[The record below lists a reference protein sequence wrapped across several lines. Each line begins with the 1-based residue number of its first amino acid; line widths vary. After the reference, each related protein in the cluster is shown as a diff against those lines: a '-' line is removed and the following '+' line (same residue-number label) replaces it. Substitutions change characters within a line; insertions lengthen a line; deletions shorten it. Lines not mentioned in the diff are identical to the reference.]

1 MRPWQKESGWR
12 LGAKLAVERPGPN
25 WKGGGLVLGWAVAAL
40 RPSVVAEGE
49 ADGLADPIAEII
61 RRYREESAARPD
73 CDGVTLYRYGS
84 ENSFSRSKAA
94 EQGDTHEQHN
104 ALIDA
109 AKIRLEEAG
118 IPVIVEIV
126 K

>member
-12 LGAKLAVERPGPN
+12 LGVSLDVQSRGPSLEGHGLA
-25 WKGGGLVLGWAVAAL
+25 LGWAAVAL
-40 RPSVVAEGE
+40 RPSVIAEDE
-49 ADGLADPIAEII
+49 IDGLADPIAELI
-61 RRYREESAARPD
+61 RRYKDESAARPD

-84 ENSFSRSKAA
+84 ADAFSKSKAA
-94 EQGDTHEQHN
+94 EQGDTHEQHD
-104 ALIDA
+104 ALIES
-109 AKIRLEEAG
+109 AKARLEKAG